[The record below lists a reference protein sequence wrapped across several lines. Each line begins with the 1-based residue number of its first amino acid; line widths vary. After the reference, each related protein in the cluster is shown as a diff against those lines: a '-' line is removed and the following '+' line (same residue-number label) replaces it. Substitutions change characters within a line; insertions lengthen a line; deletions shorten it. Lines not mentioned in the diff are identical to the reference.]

1 MSPEIL
7 LVIFVAIM
15 CLSYG
20 LDRVLEVL
28 NLRRMAP
35 ELPESLRG
43 FYDAEKYRLSQ
54 QYLKEKSRFGLIST
68 TLSFLV
74 SVTVLATGGLGALD
88 GWLRTFTDDPFWLA
102 LSFFG
107 VLGLASDLLGTP
119 FSLYHTFRIEAKYGF
134 NKTTLKTWI
143 LDKVKGWLL
152 AALVGSAILYGF
164 IWLVDTLKEEFWIW
178 FWIGM
183 TALTL
188 AMQFIY
194 TTLIVPIFNKLRP
207 LEAGGLRTAIE
218 TYGNRV
224 GFPTGKIMVMD
235 GSRRSTKANA
245 FFAGFGSQKRI
256 ILFDTLIQQMTEQ
269 EIVAVLAHE
278 VGHYKRRHIIQS
290 MVLGTLNIGAMLF
303 VLSRLIL
310 SPELSEALGAD
321 TPGIHLSLIAF
332 ALLFS
337 PISEATGLLM
347 NLLSRKNE
355 YEADAYARQTY
366 EGASLESAL
375 IKLHTET
382 LSNLLPHPAY
392 VFVHYSHP
400 TLLQRIAALRA

>member
-1 MSPEIL
+1 MSPDL
-7 LVIFVAIM
+7 LLGIIVAIM

-20 LDRVLEVL
+20 LDRVLELL
-28 NLRRMAP
+28 NLSRMAP
-35 ELPESLRG
+35 ELPEALKG
-43 FYDAEKYRLSQ
+43 FYDEEKYRKSQ
-54 QYLKEKSRFGLIST
+54 EYLKEKSRFGLISS
-68 TLSFLV
+68 TLSFAV
-74 SVTVLATGGLGALD
+74 SVSVLAAGGLGALD
-88 GWLRTFTDDPFWLA
+88 GWLRGYTEDPFWLA
-102 LSFFG
+102 LAFFG

-134 NKTTLKTWI
+134 NKTTIGTWI
-143 LDKVKGWLL
+143 MDKLKGWVI
-152 AALVGSAILYGF
+152 AALLGSAILYGF
-164 IWLVDTLKEEFWIW
+164 IWLVDELKEDFWIW

-183 TALTL
+183 TAFTL
-188 AMQFIY
+188 GVQFIY
-194 TTLIVPIFNKLRP
+194 TTLIIPIFNKLRP
-207 LEAGGLRTAIE
+207 LETGELRTAIE

-256 ILFDTLIQQMTEQ
+256 ILFDTLIQQMSQQ

-278 VGHYKRRHIIQS
+278 VGHYKRRHIVQG
-290 MVLGTLNIGAMLF
+290 MVLGTLNIGVMLF

-310 SPELSEALGAD
+310 SPELSTALGAT
-321 TPGIHLSLIAF
+321 TPGIHLSLVAF

-337 PISEATGLLM
+337 PISEVTGLLM

-355 YEADAYARQTY
+355 YEADAYARQTF
-366 EGASLESAL
+366 EGQALESAL

-392 VFVHYSHP
+392 VFLHYSHP